1 MQYQGYRPEQPQP
14 GEKLEPGQE
23 HVSRSRRNFVKYGA
37 IVFGSAAVGSALTYF
52 ATRGNQP
59 PQSAAPQANHK
70 NIAPTPNVQATAA
83 AQQQET
89 QEQLRNNA
97 IKEFSSNADILTQRA
112 IDSGAAE
119 LKGEK
124 NSSGSLVLVIDAPKG
139 GEMRP
144 DKYRVESL
152 FQLGSNKELILGSV
166 RYFEAALIAEYEG
179 PDKALTQQYVQARR
193 LERDLVSGDFTM
205 QDQNAKTLIDTA
217 DAPPNYAAEEA
228 VADLKNLVNNA
239 LELVVPIESSIQP

>member
-37 IVFGSAAVGSALTYF
+37 LVFGSAAVGSALTYF

-89 QEQLRNNA
+89 QEQLRSNA
-97 IKEFSSNADILTQRA
+97 ITEFTNSTDTLTQRML
-112 IDSGAAE
+112 DSGAA
-119 LKGEK
+119 KPNIQHGT
-124 NSSGSLVLVIDAPKG
+124 GSLTLVVDAPKG
-139 GEMRP
+139 GEFAP
-144 DKYRVESL
+144 DKYKVESV
-152 FQLGSNKELILGSV
+152 FQIDPNNKFIPGTV

-179 PDKALTQQYVQARR
+179 PDKALTQQYVQSRQ
-193 LERDLVSGDFTM
+193 LERDLRFGDFTM
-205 QDQNAKTLIDTA
+205 QDENTRTLIDTA
-217 DAPPNYAAEEA
+217 DAPPSYAVKEA
-228 VADLKNLVNNA
+228 VTDLENLVNDA
-239 LELVVPIESSIQP
+239 LRQVVPIESSIQP